1 MSDGLDE
8 LYQVSQAVLSVTR
21 QMSVRDVLQVIV
33 RSARSLVGARYAA
46 LGVPDEG
53 DSFAEF
59 VVDGISSAEWQAI
72 GPLPRRHGMLA
83 VLLNE
88 GKPERLAD
96 IRKDPRFEGWPSAHP
111 QMSHFL
117 GVPVRD
123 GDQVLGIIFAANK
136 TSAAAA
142 GRGFT
147 ERDEEILS
155 LFAAHAAIALTNA
168 RLYERSQELS
178 VMQERSRLARDLHDA
193 VTQKV
198 FSIRAHA
205 RAATVL
211 AARDPMDAARVRT
224 EIEVIG
230 ALGAEAHAE
239 LRAVIDGLAPPDLE
253 AAGLAESLRR
263 YAVLAGRAHG
273 VPVTFTAGAL
283 PALGP
288 RAEAALYRVAQEA
301 LHNALRHAGA
311 SGVRVALSRAA
322 RRVVLEVSDD
332 GHGFVPEAP
341 SSGLG
346 LASMRERASAAGAAL
361 TIRSGETGTLVR
373 MTVPVKAGPVKAGAV
388 KAGVVKAGAGQGR
401 GGQGEPGQGGAGHEG
416 ARQGGRRAMTRP
428 ISVLIVDDHPVVR
441 RGLRVLLEVQDG
453 IEVAGEAGDGTAA
466 LALDAEHAP
475 DVILLDLKLPG
486 MDGIAVLSELRSR
499 DSAARV
505 LVLTSATEPASASL
519 AVRSGAAGVLYK
531 DVDPDALVRAIRS
544 VHDGHLLLASEAAG
558 PLVRSAGTWGPGVGL
573 DTLTS
578 REREVLAELTKGR
591 SNREIARA
599 LGVSE
604 KTVKAHVSSV
614 LAKLGVQDRTQA
626 ALLAVRNQ
634 L

>member
-1 MSDGLDE
+1 MNRRAELDE

-59 VVDGISSAEWQAI
+59 VVDGISWAEWQAI

-123 GDQVLGIIFAANK
+123 RDEVLGIIFAANK

-147 ERDEEILS
+147 ARDEEILS

-168 RLYERSQELS
+168 RLYERSRELS
-178 VMQERSRLARDLHDA
+178 VLQERSRLARDLHDA
-193 VTQKV
+193 VTQKL

-205 RAATVL
+205 RAAAVL
-211 AARDPMDAARVRT
+211 AARDPVDAARVRA
-224 EIEVIG
+224 EIEVVG
-230 ALGAEAHAE
+230 ELGAEAHAE
-239 LRAVIDGLAPPDLE
+239 LRAAIDGLAPPDLA

-263 YAVLAGRAHG
+263 YAALAGRAHR
-273 VPVTFTAGAL
+273 VRVTFTAGDL

-311 SGVRVALSRAA
+311 SGVRVALSTVPGQ
-322 RRVVLEVSDD
+322 VVLEVSDD
-332 GHGFVPEAP
+332 GHGFAPEAP
-341 SSGLG
+341 SGGVG
-346 LASMRERASAAGAAL
+346 LASMRERAAAAGAEL
-361 TIRSGETGTLVR
+361 TIRSGQAGTMVR
-373 MTVPVKAGPVKAGAV
+373 MTVPFK
-388 KAGVVKAGAGQGR
+388 VVSVTPAPSGTAPSGT
-401 GGQGEPGQGGAGHEG
+401 
-416 ARQGGRRAMTRP
+416 ARNGTAPSGTGGGR
-428 ISVLIVDDHPVVR
+428 
-441 RGLRVLLEVQDG
+441 
-453 IEVAGEAGDGTAA
+453 
-466 LALDAEHAP
+466 
-475 DVILLDLKLPG
+475 
-486 MDGIAVLSELRSR
+486 
-499 DSAARV
+499 
-505 LVLTSATEPASASL
+505 
-519 AVRSGAAGVLYK
+519 
-531 DVDPDALVRAIRS
+531 
-544 VHDGHLLLASEAAG
+544 
-558 PLVRSAGTWGPGVGL
+558 
-573 DTLTS
+573 
-578 REREVLAELTKGR
+578 
-591 SNREIARA
+591 
-599 LGVSE
+599 
-604 KTVKAHVSSV
+604 
-614 LAKLGVQDRTQA
+614 
-626 ALLAVRNQ
+626 
-634 L
+634 